1 VENSRKD
8 GKWNRT
14 LYEFSSIGQQRILN
28 ETKNYTAHFYEKNNN
43 YVTLYA
49 DLSAMGSP
57 DKYRVMFYAEELKG
71 TTNNPIFWVDDY
83 TSWIDI
89 PRPQFSLLTM
99 PSHIVLR
106 PGEGDSYGIQLTS
119 NTTLVPQ
126 VSNFTVKENTSNMQ
140 LKFITNPSYN
150 SYSSNKPESLDVRI
164 PEDANIRP
172 IMYLLLQIQ
181 VKHQP
186 YLICLGL
193 RTCHLI
199 ALMNLTI

>member
-1 VENSRKD
+1 MFIDADSNQKLAGKELTIKWKIAARMESGREHYMNSHRL
-8 GKWNRT
+8 GK
-14 LYEFSSIGQQRILN
+14 RILN

-150 SYSSNKPESLDVRI
+150 SYSSMNQNLLI
-164 PEDANIRP
+164 
-172 IMYLLLQIQ
+172 YLL
-181 VKHQP
+181 
-186 YLICLGL
+186 
-193 RTCHLI
+193 
-199 ALMNLTI
+199 